1 MTACPWA
8 TPAIDARIVALREA
22 KVSLKG
28 MAPILLAE
36 FDVVVNKDKLL
47 RRTRTLGLPVMA
59 EVIDRR
65 EMTAL
70 PPVAAGAWTSPEC
83 DALFRADWD
92 AGISHRGLAARF
104 GVSKDIVARRARLL
118 GFTPRP
124 GGPKHPKA
132 EPPLRPRSASGRHG
146 SSIMFCGR
154 RDAAH
159 GAVEH
164 VAGRCSWPLACG
176 AECSGRFCTE
186 HSDLLKQR
194 RAA

>member
-22 KVSLKG
+22 KISLNG
-28 MAPILLAE
+28 MAPILFAE
-36 FDVVVNKDKLL
+36 FDIVVNKDKLL

-70 PPVAAGAWTSPEC
+70 PPVAPGAWTSPEC
-83 DALFRADWD
+83 DALFRVDWD

-146 SSIMFCGR
+146 SSIMFRGL
-154 RDAAH
+154 ATLPT

-164 VAGRCSWPLACG
+164 VAGRCSWPLSCSEP
-176 AECSGRFCTE
+176 AETRFCAY
-186 HSDLLKQR
+186 HMALRK
-194 RAA
+194 AA